1 MLQLSQFIP
10 SMKLEYKPGRA
21 NVVTDSLSRAQG
33 EPCPGEVHLVS
44 SRDTEDPVLAKVQ
57 HEQQQ
62 DEELADLVRYLVSRV
77 LPDCP
82 VRRQKVLSTA

>member
-1 MLQLSQFIP
+1 MQEKFVWLAVEI
-10 SMKLEYKPGRA
+10 A
-21 NVVTDSLSRAQG
+21 TD
-33 EPCPGEVHLVS
+33 
-44 SRDTEDPVLAKVQ
+44 DPVLAKVQ
-57 HEQQQ
+57 REQQQ